1 MKRKNFML
9 YGAAIAL
16 MLGLFACQQRNTSPA
31 SGPSSMNVSLQAVN
45 PSFSLPVSSVTTK
58 ATPASGPSIT
68 WDTARM
74 VVSSV
79 RFEASLKKA
88 NSEEDSIE
96 IEYKWS
102 GPETVDL
109 LDTTN
114 TFGKFS
120 LQTGFYNRVEF
131 RISGLRMD
139 AAGNPVFYLYG
150 SYAENDTT
158 AVPII
163 VKSYQNIIFKT
174 QQDSVNV
181 NSNLNADITSYV
193 QIYLNKL
200 MANVEP
206 SALNSA
212 VKVHGAIVISD
223 STNVHI
229 FYAILN
235 NLERDHHCYYRRH
248 HRDDRGY

>member
-1 MKRKNFML
+1 MKRKHIML

-16 MLGLFACQQRNTSPA
+16 IVGLFACQKQNTNPA
-31 SGPSSMNVSLQAVN
+31 TGPSSMNILLQAVN
-45 PSFSLPVSSVTTK
+45 PSFSLPVSNYTTK
-58 ATPASGPSIT
+58 AVQASGPSII

-74 VVSSV
+74 VVSGV
-79 RFEASLKKA
+79 RFEASLKKM

-102 GPETVDL
+102 GPKTVNL

-114 TFGKFS
+114 TFGNFM
-120 LQTGFYNRVEF
+120 LQPGLYNKVEL
-131 RISGLRMD
+131 RISGLKTD
-139 AAGNPVFYLYG
+139 AAGKPVFYLYG

-163 VKSYQNIIFKT
+163 VKSYQNVIFKT

-181 NSNLNADITSYV
+181 TSNLNADITSYV
-193 QIYLNKL
+193 QIYLNRL

-206 SALNSA
+206 SALNGA
-212 VKVHGAIVISD
+212 TKVNGDILISD
-223 STNVHI
+223 STNMHI
-229 FYAILN
+229 FYSILH
-235 NLERDHHCYYRRH
+235 NLEEDHHCYYRDH
-248 HRDDRGY
+248 HRGDH

>member
-9 YGAAIAL
+9 FGAAIAL
-16 MLGLFACQQRNTSPA
+16 MLGLFACQQQNTSPA
-31 SGPSSMNVSLQAVN
+31 SPSSMNVSLQAVN
-45 PSFSLPVSSVTTK
+45 PSFSLPVSNTTTK
-58 ATPASGPSIT
+58 DALASGPSIT

-96 IEYKWS
+96 IEYKWR

-120 LQTGFYNRVEF
+120 LEAGLYNRVEL
-131 RISGLRMD
+131 RISGLRED
-139 AAGNPVFYLYG
+139 AAGKPVFYLYG

-181 NSNLNADITSYV
+181 TSNLNADITSYV

-200 MANVEP
+200 MANVDP
-206 SALNSA
+206 SILNNA
-212 VKVHGAIVISD
+212 QTVNGAIVISD
-223 STNVHI
+223 STNMHI
-229 FYAILN
+229 FYSILH
-235 NLERDHHCYYRRH
+235 NLEMDHHCYYWH
-248 HRDDRGY
+248 HRDDHGD